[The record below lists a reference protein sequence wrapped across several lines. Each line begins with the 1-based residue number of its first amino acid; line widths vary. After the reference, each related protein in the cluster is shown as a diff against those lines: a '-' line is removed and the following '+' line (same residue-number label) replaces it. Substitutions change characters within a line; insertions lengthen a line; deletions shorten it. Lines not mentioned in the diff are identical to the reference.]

1 MVCSLQ
7 EIVMDKIYTKT
18 GDRGETSL
26 FSGERVGKDN
36 PLVEAYGTVDEL
48 NSVIGMAR
56 ALHTLPDKLAEIL
69 AVLQHELL
77 ELGAHLAYGKP
88 GAQRIRAEQVE
99 QLEHWIDELQA
110 GMQPLG
116 GFILPGGHPV
126 AAQLHIARTVCRRA
140 ERLVIRA
147 MAGRPY
153 VDELALKYINRLS
166 DLLFILAREA
176 NRAHGQADVK
186 WEKRD

>member
-1 MVCSLQ
+1 
-7 EIVMDKIYTKT
+7 MDIIYTKT

-26 FSGERVGKDN
+26 FSGERVSKDN

-48 NSVIGMAR
+48 NSNIGMAR
-56 ALHTLPDKLAEIL
+56 ALHDKRDKLAEIL
-69 AVLQHELL
+69 AALQHELL
-77 ELGAHLAYGKP
+77 EVGAHLAYGKP
-88 GAQRIRAEQVE
+88 GAQRIRLEQVE
-99 QLEHWIDELQA
+99 QMERWIDELQE
-110 GMQPLG
+110 QLEPLG

-147 MAGRPY
+147 MEGRPY
-153 VDELALKYINRLS
+153 IDELAMKYVNRLS

-176 NRAHGQADVK
+176 NRAHGMPDVK
-186 WEKRD
+186 WEKRG